1 MDFQLDNRNV
11 HASTGSV
18 AFDATKPV
26 VVFLHGAGMDH
37 TVYALQTRYF
47 AYRGRACL
55 ALDFPGHGRSDGP
68 ALSTIEEMADWLARV
83 LDALKVEN
91 AALVGHSMGSM
102 VALSCAARHPGKVRA
117 LGLIGTA
124 MAMGVSPDLLNA
136 AAANDPSANDMVN
149 LWGFGARAGR
159 GGAEAPGL
167 WMTGAGA
174 RILAQ
179 SAPGVLAN
187 DLAACNAH
195 GAMAENAAKVAC
207 PTLIVQGSRD
217 MMTPLKSARALAGAI
232 KGARIAEIAGAGH
245 MPMIEREEETRAA
258 LADVV

>member
-18 AFDATKPV
+18 AFDTAKPA

-37 TVYALQTRYF
+37 TVFALQTRYF

-55 ALDFPGHGRSDGP
+55 AVDFPGHGKSDGP
-68 ALSTIEEMADWLARV
+68 ALATVEEMADWVARA
-83 LDALKVEN
+83 LDALKVQN

-102 VALSCAARHPGKVRA
+102 VALSCAARHPEKVRA

-136 AAANDPSANDMVN
+136 AAANDPAAFDMVN

-187 DLAACNAH
+187 DLSACNAH
-195 GAMAENAAKVAC
+195 GAIGENAAKVAC

-232 KGARIAEIAGAGH
+232 KGARLAEIAGAGH

-258 LADVV
+258 LATIL